1 MTVITTEQRLAL
13 AGAGDSPIE
22 VSDPQNG
29 DAFVLVR
36 SEVYRKMRDQLE
48 DKEDRRDR
56 EAWAKVARN
65 ARDQWAWENP
75 Y

>member
-1 MTVITTEQRLAL
+1 MVTLSSWSAT
-13 AGAGDSPIE
+13 
-22 VSDPQNG
+22 
-29 DAFVLVR
+29 
-36 SEVYRKMRDQLE
+36 EVYRKMRDQLE

-65 ARDQWAWENP
+65 ARDQWVRENR